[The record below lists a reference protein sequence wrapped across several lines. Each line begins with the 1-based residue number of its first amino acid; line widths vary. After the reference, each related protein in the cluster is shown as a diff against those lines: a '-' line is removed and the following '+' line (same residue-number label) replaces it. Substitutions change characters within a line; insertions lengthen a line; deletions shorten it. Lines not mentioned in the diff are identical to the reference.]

1 MAGWRR
7 ARLAVL
13 VTAALAACG
22 GVVVHAQ
29 APPVLQTP
37 PTQLRPP
44 PPPPPEVPPGTIPAA
59 PPGATTAPPGADKV
73 FLTPTSIE
81 VEGATVYPPAV
92 IEALTR
98 PLIGRRIAATEIF
111 DLARVIE
118 RKYRDDGYFLT
129 SVAVPAQRAANGAIK
144 LRVIE
149 GYISSVV
156 VEGDIGAAAAQARR
170 FLDNLVGRK
179 PVNLRDMERYLLL
192 TEDMPGVSIRAVL
205 RPGKEA
211 HSSEL
216 VVQLK
221 RDPWD
226 VFAQV
231 DNRGFKHTGPRQ
243 VTVTGGTNS
252 FTPLAERLEATFFTT
267 LSREQNF
274 GQVAWSNFIGSEGF
288 RLRVYGGRGYVK
300 PGGPLKATEYAGLI
314 TIAGFAGHYPVVRS
328 RQFNVNASA
337 GFDYYNSDVEVVGPT
352 LLNRTKLRIV
362 RLAADANYRDDWNG
376 ITFGNAR
383 VSEGLSRFG
392 ASKKGDLRLNRLGAE
407 PAFRK
412 FNAELS
418 RLQAV
423 YATDAFALNLL
434 STVAGQY
441 SRDIL
446 PANEKYFVGADRL
459 GRGYYAGQVTG
470 DKAIAATF
478 ELQFNFVIPNDDVG
492 GGSVTAD
499 SRERGTPVQ
508 LYGFYDHAKIW
519 NNAPLD
525 IPRVVARSLGGGARI
540 NVLPTTTVE
549 VEGVRRLDRDVDGVN
564 AKRLD
569 PWSIYVRL
577 TSRL

>member
-1 MAGWRR
+1 MLAIGAGGSIS
-7 ARLAVL
+7 VY
-13 VTAALAACG
+13 
-22 GVVVHAQ
+22 AQ

-37 PTQLRPP
+37 PQQLRP

-59 PPGATTAPPGADKV
+59 PPGATEAPPGADKI
-73 FLTPTSIE
+73 FLTPSEIE

-98 PLIGRRIAATEIF
+98 PLIGRRVAASEIF
-111 DLARVIE
+111 ELARTIE
-118 RKYRDDGYFLT
+118 RKYRGDGYFLT
-129 SVAVPAQRAANGAIK
+129 SVAVPAQRAGDGKVK
-144 LRVIE
+144 LRVVE
-149 GYISSVV
+149 GFISNVV

-179 PVNLRDMERYLLL
+179 PVNLRELERYLLL

-205 RPGKEA
+205 RPGKEP

-226 VFAQV
+226 LFAQV
-231 DNRGFKHTGPRQ
+231 DNRGFKHTGSRQ
-243 VTVTGGTNS
+243 ITVTAGANS
-252 FTPLAERLEATFFTT
+252 FTPLAERLEGTFFTT

-274 GQVAWSNFIGSEGF
+274 GQVSWTNFIGSEGF

-314 TIAGFAGHYPVVRS
+314 TIAGFSGHYPVVRS
-328 RQFNVNASA
+328 RQFNLNAGA
-337 GFDYYNSDVEVVGPT
+337 GFDRYDSDVEVIGGT
-352 LLNRTKLRIV
+352 LLNRTKLRVV
-362 RLAADANYRDDWNG
+362 RLTADANYRDGWNG
-376 ITFGNAR
+376 ITFGNIR
-383 VSEGLSRFG
+383 LSEGLSRFG
-392 ASKKGDLRLNRLGAE
+392 ATKKGDLRLNRLDAE

-412 FNAELS
+412 INAEVS
-418 RLQAV
+418 RLQGL
-423 YATDAFALNLL
+423 YSTDWFALNLL
-434 STVAGQY
+434 GTVAGQY

-459 GRGYYAGQVTG
+459 GRGFYAGQVTG
-470 DKAIAATF
+470 DKAVAATI
-478 ELQFNFVIPNDDVG
+478 ELQFNVVIPNDDVG
-492 GGSVTAD
+492 GGSITAD

-525 IPRVVARSLGGGARI
+525 VPRLVARSLGGGARV

-549 VEGVRRLDRDVDGVN
+549 VEGVRRIDRDVDGPN

-569 PWSIYVRL
+569 PWSIYLRL
-577 TSRL
+577 TTRL